1 MGGMLLKAIRL
12 IQWLI
17 GIFLFVYGVYLIF
30 GVQEFFGTLAII
42 AAFLIFPSLENK
54 GQTAA
59 ATSKSYS
66 NDPYH
71 ASAFNTIDS
80 DESDDDDDDND
91 SDDNDSNDDGDY
103 GGDSNDD

>member
-1 MGGMLLKAIRL
+1 MLLKAIRI

-42 AAFLIFPSLENK
+42 AAFLIFPSLEK
-54 GQTAA
+54 KDQTAA
-59 ATSKSYS
+59 AASKSYS

-71 ASAFNTIDS
+71 ASAFNSIDS
-80 DESDDDDDDND
+80 DESDDNDNGNSDND
-91 SDDNDSNDDGDY
+91 NDGDY

>member
-1 MGGMLLKAIRL
+1 MLLKAIRI

-42 AAFLIFPSLENK
+42 AAFLIFPSLEKK

-59 ATSKSYS
+59 AASKSYS

-71 ASAFNTIDS
+71 ASAFNSIDS
-80 DESDDDDDDND
+80 DESDDNDNGN
-91 SDDNDSNDDGDY
+91 SNNDNDGDY

>member
-1 MGGMLLKAIRL
+1 MLLKAIRI

-42 AAFLIFPSLENK
+42 AAFLIFPSVEKK

-59 ATSKSYS
+59 AASKSYS

-71 ASAFNTIDS
+71 ASAFNSIDS
-80 DESDDDDDDND
+80 DDKDNGNSDND
-91 SDDNDSNDDGDY
+91 ND
-103 GGDSNDD
+103 GGDSSDD

>member
-1 MGGMLLKAIRL
+1 MLLKAIRI

-42 AAFLIFPSLENK
+42 AAFLIFPSVEKK

-59 ATSKSYS
+59 AASKSYS

-71 ASAFNTIDS
+71 ASAFNSI
-80 DESDDDDDDND
+80 D
-91 SDDNDSNDDGDY
+91 SDDNDDKDNGNSDNDND
-103 GGDSNDD
+103 GGDSSDD

>member
-1 MGGMLLKAIRL
+1 MLLKAIRL

-59 ATSKSYS
+59 AASKSYS

-91 SDDNDSNDDGDY
+91 PDDNDSNDDGDY

>member
-1 MGGMLLKAIRL
+1 MLLKAIRI

-42 AAFLIFPSLENK
+42 AAFLIFPSLETK

-71 ASAFNTIDS
+71 ASAYNSIDS
-80 DESDDDDDDND
+80 DESDDQDDSDNGNSDND
-91 SDDNDSNDDGDY
+91 NDNDGDN
-103 GGDSNDD
+103 GGDSSDD

>member
-1 MGGMLLKAIRL
+1 MLLKAIRI

-42 AAFLIFPSLENK
+42 AAFLIFPSVEKK

-59 ATSKSYS
+59 AASKSYS
-66 NDPYH
+66 NGPYH
-71 ASAFNTIDS
+71 ASAFNSIDS
-80 DESDDDDDDND
+80 DESVDND
-91 SDDNDSNDDGDY
+91 NGNSDNDNDGDY

>member
-1 MGGMLLKAIRL
+1 MLLKAIRI

-42 AAFLIFPSLENK
+42 AAFLIFPSLETK
-54 GQTAA
+54 GQAA
-59 ATSKSYS
+59 AAASKSYS

-71 ASAFNTIDS
+71 ASAFNSIDS
-80 DESDDDDDDND
+80 DESDDHDDSDNGNSDND
-91 SDDNDSNDDGDY
+91 NGNDGDY
-103 GGDSNDD
+103 GGDSSDD

>member
-1 MGGMLLKAIRL
+1 MLLKAIRI

-42 AAFLIFPSLENK
+42 AAFLIFPSVEKK

-59 ATSKSYS
+59 AASKSYS

-71 ASAFNTIDS
+71 ASAFNSIDS
-80 DESDDDDDDND
+80 DESDDNDNGNSDND
-91 SDDNDSNDDGDY
+91 NDGDY

>member
-1 MGGMLLKAIRL
+1 MLLKAIRI

-42 AAFLIFPSLENK
+42 AAFLIFPSLEKK

-59 ATSKSYS
+59 AASKSYS

-71 ASAFNTIDS
+71 ASAFNSIDS
-80 DESDDDDDDND
+80 DESDDNDNGNSNNDND
-91 SDDNDSNDDGDY
+91 RDY

>member
-1 MGGMLLKAIRL
+1 MLLKAIRF

-42 AAFLIFPSLENK
+42 AAFLIFPSLEK
-54 GQTAA
+54 KAPTAVA
-59 ATSKSYS
+59 ASKSYS

-71 ASAFNTIDS
+71 ASAFNSIDS
-80 DESDDDDDDND
+80 DESDDNDKSNSDND
-91 SDDNDSNDDGDY
+91 NDGDY

>member
-1 MGGMLLKAIRL
+1 M
-12 IQWLI
+12 
-17 GIFLFVYGVYLIF
+17 YGVYLIF

-42 AAFLIFPSLENK
+42 AAFLIFPSLESK

-59 ATSKSYS
+59 SASKSYS

-80 DESDDDDDDND
+80 DESDDGDHND
-91 SDDNDSNDDGDY
+91 SDDGDLNNDGDY